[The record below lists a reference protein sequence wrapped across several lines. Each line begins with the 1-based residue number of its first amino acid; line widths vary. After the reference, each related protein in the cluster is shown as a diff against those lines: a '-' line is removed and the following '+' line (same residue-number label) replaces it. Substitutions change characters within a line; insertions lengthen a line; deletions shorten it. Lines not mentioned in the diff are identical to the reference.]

1 MLLFTN
7 SGKCNQNEEFQ
18 LSDIYKRSPTLSLPS
33 EEVFW
38 TTTSWSY
45 LVYQGFL
52 KHRLCVTCQ
61 CCESALTPVLST
73 HHHALAWGTCNR
85 LQRGLRSPRTSTGPG
100 HTPGKGRG
108 GPGSSVSSWNMG
120 TGLLPAH
127 TAWQPWGHHGR
138 DSKRTA
144 WYSQTKSKPLP
155 FVFMILFIKNAQSGN
170 WKVFLVFFSPL

>member
-18 LSDIYKRSPTLSLPS
+18 LSNIYKRSPTLSLPS

-45 LVYQGFL
+45 LAYQGFL

-61 CCESALTPVLST
+61 CCESALTPVLSI

-85 LQRGLRSPRTSTGPG
+85 LQKGLRSPRTSTGPG